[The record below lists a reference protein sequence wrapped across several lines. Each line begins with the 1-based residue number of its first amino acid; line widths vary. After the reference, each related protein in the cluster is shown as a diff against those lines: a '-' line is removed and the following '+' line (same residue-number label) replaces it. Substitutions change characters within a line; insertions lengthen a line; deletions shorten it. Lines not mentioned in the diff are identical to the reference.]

1 MKKKTYPCLIRVIC
15 RSFKVIDSFYYYYF
29 AKIWYIWW
37 QKILLN
43 IRASDSS
50 SKSIPVSTWVSLHSA
65 FQTSVPFLV
74 LLYCRIHRII
84 EWFVLEGTF
93 KIHLVPCYRQG
104 QLPLDQVVQS
114 PIQPALEIEVLQ
126 IFMLGCMAVLQS
138 DMHQIDSLV
147 TLTVLWG
154 AHGRVRLGLGQ
165 PDLGGPDPAHGREL
179 ELDDL

>member
-1 MKKKTYPCLIRVIC
+1 M
-15 RSFKVIDSFYYYYF
+15 
-29 AKIWYIWW
+29 
-37 QKILLN
+37 
-43 IRASDSS
+43 
-50 SKSIPVSTWVSLHSA
+50 
-65 FQTSVPFLV
+65 
-74 LLYCRIHRII
+74 LLYCQIHRII

-147 TLTVLWG
+147 TLTIL
-154 AHGRVRLGLGQ
+154 
-165 PDLGGPDPAHGREL
+165 
-179 ELDDL
+179 